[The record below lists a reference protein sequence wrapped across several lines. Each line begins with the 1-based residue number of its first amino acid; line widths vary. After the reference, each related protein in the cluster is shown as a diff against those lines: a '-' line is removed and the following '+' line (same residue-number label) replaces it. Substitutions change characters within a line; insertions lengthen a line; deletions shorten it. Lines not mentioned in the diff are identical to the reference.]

1 MFSGAGATQAENTT
15 LFDEFLQHDAAAVG
29 GAAWS
34 FDDVLN
40 DPMRLDALP
49 FPALDD
55 GCAPQARDAGWR
67 CLEAKHAASCTACT
81 QPPALSQESRVMLSI
96 AGGHG
101 DGSGGSGRGLNA
113 LRAALLLS
121 PEWNSSAAREAAAV
135 ALEAAL
141 AGGPLADLPAV
152 LRSKGARALKKGH
165 LIALC
170 RHWPERQPDKTPLE
184 IGGHYRQV
192 PSTCSK
198 RREARKLSARPPSW
212 PCCALGARR
221 GAKRPASGRTDAELP
236 MDPLDIVTARAR
248 STAVP
253 VASVLRRFP
262 SALGAVPQRQH
273 DAAPPLAPAP
283 RITHHT
289 QLQRLPWA
297 RAHAPAARRAA
308 FCAF

>member
-1 MFSGAGATQAENTT
+1 M
-15 LFDEFLQHDAAAVG
+15 
-29 GAAWS
+29 
-34 FDDVLN
+34 
-40 DPMRLDALP
+40 
-49 FPALDD
+49 
-55 GCAPQARDAGWR
+55 GCT
-67 CLEAKHAASCTACT
+67 S
-81 QPPALSQESRVMLSI
+81 
-96 AGGHG
+96 
-101 DGSGGSGRGLNA
+101 
-113 LRAALLLS
+113 
-121 PEWNSSAAREAAAV
+121 
-135 ALEAAL
+135 AAL
-141 AGGPLADLPAV
+141 AV
-152 LRSKGARALKKGH
+152 LRRIRGLTVLPVRHRTVCRVSSRASSVVFLKTHHRGT
-165 LIALC
+165 
-170 RHWPERQPDKTPLE
+170 ERQPDKTPLE

-198 RREARKLSARPPSW
+198 RREARKLSARPPSR

-221 GAKRPASGRTDAELP
+221 GAKRPASGQTDAELP

-283 RITHHT
+283 RITHDHT